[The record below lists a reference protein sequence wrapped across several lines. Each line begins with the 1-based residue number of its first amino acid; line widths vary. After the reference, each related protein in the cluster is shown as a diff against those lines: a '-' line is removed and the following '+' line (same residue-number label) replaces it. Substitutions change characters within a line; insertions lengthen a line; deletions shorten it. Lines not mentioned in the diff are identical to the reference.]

1 MKLDAKLLRYLT
13 NDDFRVLTATEMGS
27 RNHEVVPTTL
37 IANIAQIRNSG
48 IHKVI
53 SVLAKNNL
61 IQRVQHTKY
70 DGYRLTY
77 GGYDYLALKTLCR
90 RQSIYSVGNQIG
102 VGKES
107 DIYLVADEDGNQH
120 VLKLQR
126 LGRTSFRNIK
136 QKRDYLRHR
145 HTGSWLYMSRLA
157 AIKEYAFMKV
167 LHENGFPVPKP
178 IDQNRHT
185 VVMELIDA
193 YPLCQ
198 IHDLEDPGRLYSN
211 LMNLIVRL
219 ACAGLIHGDFN
230 EFNLL
235 IKDNDEP
242 VLIDFPQMV
251 STSHRN
257 AEMYFNRDVE
267 CIRTFFKKRFQYESK
282 LYPVFTRD
290 AKREFSLDV
299 QVAASGFTKDQQ
311 KELESYMESVAEED
325 PDNVEPEDELSDDL
339 SEEDQSEEETAE
351 DVEQLKQELLD
362 ELGNSMENIQLDVD
376 RKSNFSEDESE
387 DELDSE
393 FERPNNKQYK
403 AFRDEPKPKAVK
415 PKSKPKTQ
423 PLDEEEI
430 RKRVASGFKKRPV
443 AGSKSQNR
451 TKTRANRSNR
461 ETIKNSSG
469 IF

>member
-37 IANIAQIRNSG
+37 IANIAQIRHSG

-167 LHENGFPVPKP
+167 LYENGFPVPKP

-219 ACAGLIHGDFN
+219 ACAGLIH
-230 EFNLL
+230 
-235 IKDNDEP
+235 DNDEP

-267 CIRTFFKKRFQYESK
+267 CIRTFFRKRFQYESK

-325 PDNVEPEDELSDDL
+325 PDNIEPEDELS
-339 SEEDQSEEETAE
+339 EEDENEEQ
-351 DVEQLKQELLD
+351 VEQMKQELLE
-362 ELGNSMENIQLDVD
+362 ELGASMDSIHI
-376 RKSNFSEDESE
+376 DESNRQDPGSDHFE
-387 DELDSE
+387 ESEEELDPE
-393 FERPNNKQYK
+393 LQRPNNKQYK
-403 AFRDEPKPKAVK
+403 AFRDEPKPKTV
-415 PKSKPKTQ
+415 KSKPKPKAQ
-423 PLDEEEI
+423 PLDEDEI
-430 RKRVASGFKKRPV
+430 RKRVASGFKKRPA
-443 AGSKSQNR
+443 AGNKSQNR